1 MRSSKLDN
9 HRFLF
14 KLWESTLGNCDTV
27 PRTPF
32 MSSCVPMKYW
42 NTWQQRHKGL
52 LSSCH
57 NWSGWRREA
66 RKMGRVM
73 REKWEKQREWVA
85 FKSLHFK
92 WMVGADW
99 WIAWWALSST
109 WISHAIHL
117 YANRTAV
124 VQPQYQQ
131 KPLWCCRQTFVSLLC
146 CQRHD
151 NEATGTNPATP
162 RLSCSLK
169 TSLITTSCKRSHLVK
184 CLSQPITTKSIAS
197 VITLIWGQHELLV
210 YLLTYSRHWG
220 TVVIFSAGKAREH
233 MSIIKVKL
241 ALAFHTHLNGKEVM
255 WDIVF
260 SR

>member
-1 MRSSKLDN
+1 MCSHEILK
-9 HRFLF
+9 HMTA
-14 KLWESTLGNCDTV
+14 ETQ
-27 PRTPF
+27 RT
-32 MSSCVPMKYW
+32 SLILSQLERMK
-42 NTWQQRHKGL
+42 KGD
-52 LSSCH
+52 
-57 NWSGWRREA
+57 EE
-66 RKMGRVM
+66 KMGRVM
-73 REKWEKQREWVA
+73 REKWEKQRERVA

-92 WMVGADW
+92 WMAGADW
-99 WIAWWALSST
+99 WVAWWALSST

-117 YANRTAV
+117 YANRTAA

-146 CQRHD
+146 CQHHD

-169 TSLITTSCKRSHLVK
+169 TSLITTSCKRSHLAK

-220 TVVIFSAGKAREH
+220 TVGIFSARKAH
-233 MSIIKVKL
+233 YYGQVSFGSSYSFK
-241 ALAFHTHLNGKEVM
+241 
-255 WDIVF
+255 
-260 SR
+260 